1 MINHKFN
8 ILLLFAALALTGCS
22 EDIEDK
28 VSSTDAVEL
37 TGINA
42 SIETGVKSRA
52 ASDVVYLEDRISR
65 YQFVSGDQMT
75 FTKIQRTQNN
85 INRFTYKD
93 VAFNSNAS
101 GAWERDKQT
110 GSSVEYPTVHPER
123 IYWSDATSPHTFVG
137 YSLPKDNSAF
147 DWKKRAYYYDKDGT
161 QHQFETYYGAIGD
174 PLNAEEVIDYNP
186 AEPATETITVSDG
199 KEEKP
204 LTFGYSQKLRDEDLL
219 LTYDDMLTADN
230 SVANIKFRHALSSVR
245 IIVNIS
251 GFYGT
256 ANDAYSKVSDMI
268 LKNQPTLYRWKQQSA
283 TVDALLTNN
292 EQHALDELWTG
303 ESKPAY
309 NQRKSINLWNT
320 KPDGEGQGAGKIFTF
335 YGITVP
341 QDADYFTA
349 FTDYKNLEMS
359 FTVTYPDP
367 MKNNPETQTISK
379 TYTAT
384 LSNPVKFYPGKCTT
398 IHISLNHKDE
408 TMTVGASYESWEFE
422 DTPDEGSLKKKKTF
436 LAKAPAL
443 ANRNQAGVTI
453 VGDEKA
459 TADDA
464 TWLYE
469 RKDQGGNSLGIFDI
483 YGNDGSA
490 TTPYTISTAD
500 QLLSF
505 AYEVQ
510 NGRNFVHKYVKLDA
524 DITLQPSS
532 SLATNDDG
540 TINTSKLIRWIGIG
554 TEGKPFDGIFLANG
568 RNISNLYGE
577 HFFHT
582 IGSNAVVDKINFK
595 SVVEVQGCGVIAHTN
610 NGLICSC
617 SIDGEVKQ
625 TSSHSNYT
633 GSIVG
638 MNNSFVIGCTHIG
651 KVIGTGKVGGLV
663 GYNNGT
669 VMASYHSGVV
679 EANGTGSEAHPTVG
693 GYSTKAEGKNESI
706 MFSCYYDKN
715 VFKDNRALVEGKL
728 GYPMPTSVMQ
738 SNLFVREDE
747 GSPSFLFNENGYTGQ
762 GPILLD
768 VAREVVK
775 KGKPSLTEEQINAMT
790 NEQLIAAILPTG
802 AVTDDV
808 LEIFKYHFSMNTA
821 LRVFR
826 YWIGKIYQE
835 SVTKGDDYVVHT
847 NCHDF
852 TKAQIAFLYQHYL
865 PTHHFQYTPGA
876 YPKIQ

>member
-1 MINHKFN
+1 MINYKFR
-8 ILLLFAALALTGCS
+8 ILPLFAAAIMLSGCKDYDETS
-22 EDIEDK
+22 GTA
-28 VSSTDAVEL
+28 SQTDAVEL

-42 SIETGVKSRA
+42 SIESGVKSRA

-75 FTKIQRTQNN
+75 FTKIQRTENN

-101 GAWERDKQT
+101 GAWERDKST
-110 GSSVEYPTVHPER
+110 GSSLEYPDVHPER

-147 DWKKRAYYYDKDGT
+147 DWKKSAYYYDKDGT
-161 QHQFETYYGAIGD
+161 EHQFETYYGAIGD
-174 PLNAEEVIDYNP
+174 PLNATEVIDYNP
-186 AEPATETITVSDG
+186 AEPTTETITVNDG

-256 ANDAYSKVSDMI
+256 ATDAYSKVSNMI

-309 NQRKSINLWNT
+309 NQRKDMNLWNT
-320 KPDGEGQGAGKIFTF
+320 KPEGTGEGAGKLFTF

-341 QDADYFTA
+341 QDADYFGA
-349 FTDYKNLEMS
+349 FHDYENLEMS

-379 TYTAT
+379 TYTAR
-384 LSNPVKFYPGKCTT
+384 LANPVKFYPGKCTT
-398 IHISLNHKDE
+398 INISLNHQDE
-408 TMTVGASYESWEFE
+408 SMTVGASYQDWEYE
-422 DTPDEGSLKKKKTF
+422 DTPDEGTLKKKKTF

-443 ANRNQAGVTI
+443 ADRAQAGVTI
-453 VGDEKA
+453 VGDDKA

-469 RKDQGGNSLGIFDI
+469 RKDQSGNSLGIFDI

-510 NGRNFVHKYVKLDA
+510 NGRDFVHKYVKLDA

-532 SLATNDDG
+532 SLATNDVG

-554 TEGKPFDGIFLANG
+554 TETAKFEGIFNGNG
-568 RNISNLYGE
+568 RHINNLYGQP
-577 HFFHT
+577 FFHT
-582 IGSNAVVDKINFK
+582 IGEYAVVNKVSFSN
-595 SVVEVQGCGVIAHTN
+595 VVGVNGCGVVAHKNT
-610 NGLICSC
+610 GLICGVNIEGDIKAGAS
-617 SIDGEVKQ
+617 DQYV
-625 TSSHSNYT
+625 

-638 MNNSFVIGCTHIG
+638 DNESFIVACTHVG
-651 KVIGTGKVGGLV
+651 SVEVTGGTSSTHVGGLV
-663 GYNNGT
+663 GRNNGT
-669 VMASYHSGVV
+669 IIASYHAGPVKGSGGADVHAAIGYV
-679 EANGTGSEAHPTVG
+679 CEKSRTGENDSQA
-693 GYSTKAEGKNESI
+693 
-706 MFSCYYDKN
+706 FSCYFNSNYNSSSRPLVPGKTAFPRTTGQMQSSSFVNATTEIIPAEDGITDSNDDLFKHHYSLN
-715 VFKDNRALVEGKL
+715 QAMVVFKEWIDAIVASKASETGDWTVE
-728 GYPMPTSVMQ
+728 
-738 SNLFVREDE
+738 
-747 GSPSFLFNENGYTGQ
+747 
-762 GPILLD
+762 
-768 VAREVVK
+768 
-775 KGKPSLTEEQINAMT
+775 
-790 NEQLIAAILPTG
+790 
-802 AVTDDV
+802 
-808 LEIFKYHFSMNTA
+808 
-821 LRVFR
+821 
-826 YWIGKIYQE
+826 
-835 SVTKGDDYVVHT
+835 T
-847 NCHDF
+847 NCHTF
-852 TKAQIAFLYQHYL
+852 NKRQVLWLQNHYGES
-865 PTHHFQYTPGA
+865 HRFSYTPGA

>member
-1 MINHKFN
+1 MLNRKYYI
-8 ILLLFAALALTGCS
+8 IPLFAAAIMLSGCKDYDETS
-22 EDIEDK
+22 GTA
-28 VSSTDAVEL
+28 SQTDAVEL

-42 SIETGVKSRA
+42 SIESGVKSRA

-65 YQFVSGDQMT
+65 YQFVSGDKMT
-75 FTKIQRTQNN
+75 FTKIQRTDNA
-85 INRFTYKD
+85 IDRFNYKD

-101 GAWERDKQT
+101 GAWERDKET
-110 GSSVEYPTVHPER
+110 GSSLEYPDVHPER

-147 DWKKRAYYYDKDGT
+147 DWKKSAYYYDKDGT

-174 PLNAEEVIDYNP
+174 PLNATEVIDYNP
-186 AEPATETITVSDG
+186 AEPTTETITVNDG

-256 ANDAYSKVSDMI
+256 ATDAYSKVSNMI

-309 NQRKSINLWNT
+309 NQRKNMKLWNT
-320 KPDGEGQGAGKIFTF
+320 KPEGIGEGAGKLFTF

-349 FTDYKNLEMS
+349 FHDENLEMS

-379 TYTAT
+379 TYTAR
-384 LSNPVKFYPGKCTT
+384 LANPVKFYPGKCTT
-398 IHISLNHKDE
+398 INISLNHQDE
-408 TMTVGASYESWEFE
+408 SMTVGASYQDWEYE
-422 DTPDEGSLKKKKTF
+422 DTPDEGTLKKKKTF

-443 ANRNQAGVTI
+443 ANRDQAGVTI
-453 VGDEKA
+453 VGDDKA

-469 RKDQGGNSLGIFDI
+469 RKDQGGTSLGIFDI
-483 YGNDGSA
+483 YGNDGLE

-510 NGRNFVHKYVKLDA
+510 NGRTFAGKHVKLDA
-524 DITLQPSS
+524 DITMQPSS
-532 SLATNDDG
+532 SLPTNDDG
-540 TINTSKLIRWIGIG
+540 TVNTSKLISWIGIG
-554 TEGKPFDGIFLANG
+554 TETAKFEGIFNGNG
-568 RNISNLYGE
+568 RHINNLYGQP
-577 HFFHT
+577 FFHT
-582 IGSNAVVDKINFK
+582 IGEYAVVNKVSFSN
-595 SVVEVQGCGVIAHTN
+595 VVGVNGCGVVAHKNT
-610 NGLICSC
+610 GLICGVNIEGDIKAGAS
-617 SIDGEVKQ
+617 DQYV
-625 TSSHSNYT
+625 

-638 MNNSFVIGCTHIG
+638 DNESFIVACTHVG
-651 KVIGTGKVGGLV
+651 SVEVTGGTSSTHVGGLV
-663 GYNNGT
+663 GRNNGT
-669 VMASYHSGVV
+669 IIASYHAGPVK
-679 EANGTGSEAHPTVG
+679 GTGGADVHAAI
-693 GYSTKAEGKNESI
+693 GYVCEKSRTGENDSQA
-706 MFSCYYDKN
+706 FSCYFNSNYN
-715 VFKDNRALVEGKL
+715 SSSRALTPGKTAF
-728 GYPMPTSVMQ
+728 GRTTGQMQ
-738 SNLFVREDE
+738 SNSFVNATTEIIPIEDGVGDSGNELFKHHYSLNQAMVVFKEWIDAIVASKASE
-747 GSPSFLFNENGYTGQ
+747 TG
-762 GPILLD
+762 D
-768 VAREVVK
+768 WTVE
-775 KGKPSLTEEQINAMT
+775 
-790 NEQLIAAILPTG
+790 
-802 AVTDDV
+802 
-808 LEIFKYHFSMNTA
+808 
-821 LRVFR
+821 
-826 YWIGKIYQE
+826 
-835 SVTKGDDYVVHT
+835 T
-847 NCHDF
+847 NCHTFNKRQVLWLQNHYGESHRF
-852 TKAQIAFLYQHYL
+852 T
-865 PTHHFQYTPGA
+865 YTPGA